1 MLKNNI
7 YFSVI
12 YIILYEIFFNKK
24 HMYCIKCGNQ
34 DTKVIDSRSTEEWD
48 SIRRRRECEN
58 CQYRFTTFEKIELI
72 NLVVVKSGNKKQKYN
87 RNKLEDSL
95 LKATNKRNI
104 SVKKITDLIKSLE
117 YKWNTKT
124 EVSTKDIWWDVL
136 VELSSLDE
144 VAYVRYASVHLNFET
159 AKDFMK
165 FISGNLEK

>member
-1 MLKNNI
+1 MKNTI
-7 YFSVI
+7 YFFLRH
-12 YIILYEIFFNKK
+12 IIFMNYFLTQKK
-24 HMYCIKCGNQ
+24 RMYCIKCWNQ

-117 YKWNTKT
+117 SQWNTKS
-124 EVSTKDIWWDVL
+124 EVSTKDIWSDVL
-136 VELSSLDE
+136 QELSTLDE

-165 FISGNLEK
+165 FISENLEK